1 MLRMEIKFLTPTEVW
16 EGFDAHK
23 APLEASIISAQT
35 QDNIVCSQQI
45 FTADT
50 TKEGRVRVFCKI
62 FYDGR
67 WQDKRP
73 ALLVLPSFDNP
84 YSQEAIR
91 YLVEEGYVTCV
102 LDYCGTLVDTH
113 TSYPSDLSFASF
125 PSCKQHL
132 DDILGGARNTPWFVW
147 SKVARR
153 AISLLEEQS
162 LVATDRIGVIGFGIG
177 AQLSWQVS
185 GTDNRVRAL
194 VAANG
199 GGYRWATDNPKF
211 LGKDI
216 PDGDEQLAYSTGV
229 GAETYAKFVNC
240 PTLAIAT
247 RDSIACDVDRIGD
260 MLDLVKC
267 KTKQLIISD
276 SCGQQFTKSVGNA
289 CLCWLRKHLSS
300 DGEAQVMPTMKFDT
314 TDGRLY
320 VRVNSARGAKSRR
333 LYISYGEPISKE
345 RYWTTL
351 DIKQKVGEH
360 EYVCDVPVYDKNE
373 LIVAYA
379 TFDYDDGD
387 IISTKVVDVIPAKH
401 DVTATDSAIRKSSII
416 YDGSMGIGAF
426 SAKSD
431 SALLDENSLKVK
443 EGPFGI
449 KGISLDHGVLSLCR
463 SIHEMKTLPRSASL
477 HIDAYSATARTLE
490 VSVLSYPDLKRY
502 TAHTNLTGGEFWQK
516 LLFECSDFKSEE
528 GKTLSA
534 FGNAKV
540 IEIISVDGAIL
551 NNFLWI

>member
-1 MLRMEIKFLTPTEVW
+1 MEIKFMTPTEVW
-16 EGFDAHK
+16 EGFDARK
-23 APLEASIISAQT
+23 APLEASIISAQS

-45 FTADT
+45 FTADSS
-50 TKEGRVRVFCKI
+50 KEGRVRVFCKI

-84 YSQEAIR
+84 YSHEAIR

-102 LDYCGTLVDTH
+102 LDYCGAFLDTH
-113 TSYPSDLSFASF
+113 TSYPSDMAFATL
-125 PSCKQHL
+125 PSCKEHL
-132 DDILGGARNTPWFVW
+132 DDIHGGARNTPWFVW

-162 LVATDRIGVIGFGIG
+162 LVDPDCIGVIGFGIG
-177 AQLSWQVS
+177 AQLSWQVA

-216 PDGDEQLAYSTGV
+216 PSDDEQLAYSTGV
-229 GAETYAKFVNC
+229 GAETYAMFVNC
-240 PTLAIAT
+240 PTLALAT

-260 MLDLVKC
+260 MLDLVKS
-267 KTKQLIISD
+267 KQKQLIISD
-276 SCGQQFTKSVGNA
+276 SCGQQLTKSAGNA
-289 CLCWLRKHLSS
+289 CLYWLRKNLASKSEEH
-300 DGEAQVMPTMKFDT
+300 AMPTMKFDT

-320 VRVNSARGAKSRR
+320 ARVNSARGAKSRR
-333 LYISYGEPISKE
+333 LYISYGEPMAKE
-345 RYWTTL
+345 RYWSVL

-379 TFDYDDGD
+379 TFDYDDGE
-387 IISTKVVDVIPAKH
+387 IISTKVIDIIPAKH
-401 DVTATDSAIRKSSII
+401 DVTAIDSAMRNSSII
-416 YDGSMGIGAF
+416 YDGSMGKDAF
-426 SAKSD
+426 SAKTNET
-431 SALLDENSLKVK
+431 LLDDDALKVK

-449 KGISLDHGVLSLCR
+449 KGITLKSGVLSLCR
-463 SIHEMKTLPRSASL
+463 SIHEMKALPRSASL
-477 HIDAYSATARTLE
+477 HVDAYSQCARKLE

-502 TAHTNLTGGEFWQK
+502 TAHANLTGGEFWQK

-528 GKTLSA
+528 GRTLSA
-534 FGNAKV
+534 FGNVKV
-540 IEIISVDGAIL
+540 IEVMDVDGAIL